1 MARGSGELGTLEE
14 VHRSAVSQHESAART
29 TLRSVEDERD
39 EARVMLDGVRAEMAE
54 MAATHRSTVSVLEE
68 QRKAELKEL
77 KSEAKTKVS
86 HLEDEKQFLAS
97 SVEKLKR
104 QSTGELER
112 ATDALA
118 HEKQLHQANRERYE
132 RRVTELKS
140 RHAEG
145 FKRVENDWMQKLE
158 HLEKN
163 ISGRSEKA
171 ASTAKREGK
180 ANLEKVLLQHEEA
193 IASLRKEFEMELAT
207 SKQQVHRASGFEE
220 SYQEVAREL
229 TTVQGQLESLTRDLA
244 DAHGEL
250 AERDKLVAKHKKK
263 VADNKETIDSLKTVI
278 NDFSRSVDGYLQDR
292 DDQDQTISSLKE
304 VIADM
309 YRSID
314 GEEQN

>member
-1 MARGSGELGTLEE
+1 
-14 VHRSAVSQHESAART
+14 
-29 TLRSVEDERD
+29 
-39 EARVMLDGVRAEMAE
+39 MLDGVRAEMAE
-54 MAATHRSTVSVLEE
+54 MAATHRSTVTVAEE
-68 QRKAELKEL
+68 QHKAELKDL
-77 KSEAKTKVS
+77 RNDAKAKVS
-86 HLEDEKQFLAS
+86 RLDDEKEFLAS

-132 RRVTELKS
+132 RRVTELKN

-145 FKRVENDWMQKLE
+145 LKRVESDWMQKLE

-163 ISGRSEKA
+163 LAGRSDKA
-171 ASTAKREGK
+171 ASTAERDGK
-180 ANLEKVLLQHEEA
+180 AKLEQVLQQHEET
-193 IASLRKEFEMELAT
+193 IASLRKEFDMELAT
-207 SKQQVHRASGFEE
+207 SKQQVHRAGGFEE

-229 TTVQGQLESLTRDLA
+229 TTVQGQLESLTQDLA
-244 DAHGEL
+244 DAHQEL
-250 AERDKLVAKHKKK
+250 AERDKAIANHTKR
-263 VADNKETIDSLKTVI
+263 VADSKETIDSLKTVI

-314 GEEQN
+314 AREEKN